1 MNEQDVQSISDAARA
16 LGRKGGLASNPHK
29 EFGSSSKAVQAAETN
44 LEEVAVDGDI
54 SDTAVSDVPAE
65 ELDAKGRTPYECGLD
80 DYRKDIGGRLMMIRK
95 SQSKSRR
102 EVAKAIHVSV
112 PALVSWENGKSEPTA
127 SKLYGLC
134 TLLKVS
140 CNYLLGLPSED
151 EMAEVYFGQAPEP
164 SNPPPVTETAQPSE
178 PLKLSLSEPV
188 EHSLEPEQPT
198 HPMCKDCPLM
208 STIRSISEVALALS
222 RR

>member
-1 MNEQDVQSISDAARA
+1 MSEQEEQIISEAARA
-16 LGRKGGLASNPHK
+16 LGRKGGLASNPNK
-29 EFGSSSKAVQAAETN
+29 GFGSSSKAVQAAETN

-54 SDTAVSDVPAE
+54 SDTAVSDVPA
-65 ELDAKGRTPYECGLD
+65 DAKGRTPYECGLD

-102 EVAKAIHVSV
+102 EVAKAIHVSI
-112 PALVSWENGKSEPTA
+112 PALISWENGKSEPTA

-134 TLLKVS
+134 SLLKVS

-178 PLKLSLSEPV
+178 PLKLSLSESV
-188 EHSLEPEQPT
+188 EHSSEAEQPT

>member
-1 MNEQDVQSISDAARA
+1 MEDDDSSDSAP
-16 LGRKGGLASNPHK
+16 SN
-29 EFGSSSKAVQAAETN
+29 
-44 LEEVAVDGDI
+44 
-54 SDTAVSDVPAE
+54 VSAE
-65 ELDAKGRTPYECGLD
+65 ELDTAFKHPYECGID
-80 DYRKDIGGRLMMIRK
+80 AYRKDIGGRLMMIRK

-102 EVAKAIHVSV
+102 EVAKAIHVSI
-112 PALVSWENGKSEPTA
+112 PALISWENGKSEPTA

-140 CNYLLGLPSED
+140 CNYLLGLPWEE
-151 EMAEVYFGQAPEP
+151 EMAEVYGLTSEP
-164 SNPPPVTETAQPSE
+164 SNPPPTAETAQPSE